1 MKTLIFILLSF
12 GATAQ
17 DGEIVYKN
25 LAQQELTRYVNGS
38 DTSYVFSF
46 KDMEYSLLDEHVHLS
61 IDLRSFVDQCIG
73 VLESGERFVCD
84 KYELSKHGQSV
95 YILVGDHSHAW
106 IGKGTIKKL
115 LRCLK

>member
-1 MKTLIFILLSF
+1 MISF
-12 GATAQ
+12 SSISQ

-25 LAQQELTRYVNGS
+25 LAQQELTRYINGS

-46 KDMEYSLLDEHVHLS
+46 KDMEYNLLDEHKHIS
-61 IDLRSFVDQCIG
+61 IDLRAFVDQCNN
-73 VLESGERFVCD
+73 VLETGERFTCD

-95 YILVGDHSHAW
+95 YILVGDVSHAW

-115 LRCLK
+115 WLKR